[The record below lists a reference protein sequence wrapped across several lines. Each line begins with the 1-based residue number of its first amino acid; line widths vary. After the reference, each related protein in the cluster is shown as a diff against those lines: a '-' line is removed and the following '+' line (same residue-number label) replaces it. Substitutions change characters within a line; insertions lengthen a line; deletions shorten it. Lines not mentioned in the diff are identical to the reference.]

1 MIKKNNVIPKKE
13 NILIVDDDESTRKT
27 LAFIFNKKGYNVE
40 TVGTGHEALEMA
52 QQKSFNLALLDIK
65 LPDIEGIE
73 LLVPLK
79 KMHPDMETI
88 MMTAYSSLE
97 TVIRALNEGASAY
110 IIKPLNLDDVL
121 NKINSIFERQ
131 RLVAEKNKL
140 EQELHYQAML
150 VENVSDAIISTDINL
165 TIKSWNK
172 AAEIIYGWKSDEI
185 IGKAMSEII
194 PEKAPYAQNEKVRE
208 HIFEKGFWRGEIN
221 QQKKDNTML
230 NIFSSATL
238 IKDNSGKIQGVVA
251 INRDITES
259 KKAELKLKEETE
271 KAKKYL
277 DIAGVILVVLDK
289 EGNIVL
295 LNKRGYEILQY
306 AEGEL
311 IGRNWFE
318 TCLPKHNRKE
328 VYEVFKKL
336 MQNEIETID
345 FYENSILTKNEEEKI
360 IAWHN
365 VILFDNKGEINGTLS
380 SGEDITAQKKAEI
393 EIVNLARFPSEN
405 PNPVLRVTKEKVIYA
420 NEAGEE
426 LFKITKDVKLPE
438 LFRTLVSEAIDEG
451 ITISSEVD
459 FNKKNYSLN
468 VTPIK
473 EEGYVN
479 IYGRDI
485 SERKK
490 KEEELRLHGEIITNM
505 SEGVFLI
512 RVDDGTIVY
521 TNPAFEEMFRYN
533 PGEIIGKNVSIIN
546 APMDKS
552 PEEIRDEI
560 TKILLETGKWHGE
573 IKNVK
578 KDGTLF
584 WCYANVSLFDHPKYG
599 KIMVSIHTDITERKK
614 AEEELASSEEF
625 LNTIIEQSP
634 ISLWVS
640 DSEGTLIKMNQSCR
654 ELFGATDEEVVG
666 KYNLFED
673 NLIKEQG
680 LMPLIENSFEK
691 GSVARFTIDYD
702 LPRVEHIKVIGAT
715 HRILDV
721 IVSPIKDI
729 QGKITNAI
737 VQHKDITE
745 RKQVEVELRKT
756 MKDLKNSNIE
766 LEQFAYVASHDLQEP
781 LRMVASFTQLL
792 QDRYKDKLD
801 EDANDFINY
810 AVDGATRMQNLINDL
825 LTFSRVGSRGKPF
838 KIVDMNVVIDNVLN
852 NLRQLI
858 KETHSMIIY
867 DPLPV
872 IEADESQ
879 MIQLFQNLIS
889 NGIKFRGER
898 DPIIHVTA
906 ETKANKWIFTVKD
919 NGIGIDN
926 KFFDRIF
933 IIFQRLH
940 KKSEYGGT
948 GIGLAVCKKIV
959 QRHGGKIWVD
969 SEFGKGSSFHVSI
982 KKRKQ
987 ARNSV
992 SLSKFRSK

>member
-172 AAEIIYGWKSDEI
+172 AAEIMYGWKSDEI

-194 PEKAPYAQNEKVRE
+194 PEEAPYAQNEKVRE
-208 HIFEKGFWRGEIN
+208 HIFEKGFWRGEII
-221 QQKKDNTML
+221 QKKKDNTML

-238 IKDNSGKIQGVVA
+238 IKDNSGKIQGVVV
-251 INRDITES
+251 INRDITKS
-259 KKAELKLKEETE
+259 KKAEAELK
-271 KAKKYL
+271 
-277 DIAGVILVVLDK
+277 
-289 EGNIVL
+289 
-295 LNKRGYEILQY
+295 
-306 AEGEL
+306 
-311 IGRNWFE
+311 
-318 TCLPKHNRKE
+318 
-328 VYEVFKKL
+328 
-336 MQNEIETID
+336 
-345 FYENSILTKNEEEKI
+345 
-360 IAWHN
+360 
-365 VILFDNKGEINGTLS
+365 
-380 SGEDITAQKKAEI
+380 
-393 EIVNLARFPSEN
+393 
-405 PNPVLRVTKEKVIYA
+405 
-420 NEAGEE
+420 
-426 LFKITKDVKLPE
+426 
-438 LFRTLVSEAIDEG
+438 
-451 ITISSEVD
+451 
-459 FNKKNYSLN
+459 
-468 VTPIK
+468 
-473 EEGYVN
+473 
-479 IYGRDI
+479 
-485 SERKK
+485 
-490 KEEELRLHGEIITNM
+490 
-505 SEGVFLI
+505 
-512 RVDDGTIVY
+512 
-521 TNPAFEEMFRYN
+521 
-533 PGEIIGKNVSIIN
+533 
-546 APMDKS
+546 
-552 PEEIRDEI
+552 
-560 TKILLETGKWHGE
+560 
-573 IKNVK
+573 
-578 KDGTLF
+578 
-584 WCYANVSLFDHPKYG
+584 
-599 KIMVSIHTDITERKK
+599 
-614 AEEELASSEEF
+614 
-625 LNTIIEQSP
+625 
-634 ISLWVS
+634 
-640 DSEGTLIKMNQSCR
+640 
-654 ELFGATDEEVVG
+654 
-666 KYNLFED
+666 
-673 NLIKEQG
+673 
-680 LMPLIENSFEK
+680 
-691 GSVARFTIDYD
+691 
-702 LPRVEHIKVIGAT
+702 
-715 HRILDV
+715 
-721 IVSPIKDI
+721 
-729 QGKITNAI
+729 
-737 VQHKDITE
+737 
-745 RKQVEVELRKT
+745 KT

-825 LTFSRVGSRGKPF
+825 LIFSRVGSRGKPF
-838 KIVDMNVVIDNVLN
+838 KIVDMNVVIENVLN
-852 NLRQLI
+852 NFRQLI
-858 KETHSMIIY
+858 KETHSMVIY

-889 NGIKFRGER
+889 NGIKFRGEK

-969 SEFGKGSSFHVSI
+969 SEFGKGSSFHVTI

-992 SLSKFRSK
+992 SHSNFRFK